1 MAANPM
7 RWFAPLLIRLFSVVE
22 PLTPRAVSYYIGRY
36 LRNWK
41 NNNLIFDYRIRTRR
55 LGKFHY
61 KIIVDL
67 DLTPKQAGAILSQ
80 TAASNAK
87 KEVIQWRKRRR
98 GT

>member
-7 RWFAPLLIRLFSVVE
+7 RWFAPLLIRLFLIVE
-22 PLTPRAVSYYIGRY
+22 PLTPRAFSYYIGRY

-41 NNNLIFDYRIRTRR
+41 NRNLILDYKIRTRR

-67 DLTPKQAGAILSQ
+67 DLTPKQAGRILSR
-80 TAASNAK
+80 TAASSAR
-87 KEVIQWRKRRR
+87 KEVI
-98 GT
+98 